1 LSSLVL
7 STLILTRLLH
17 ERDVCVD
24 VAAGDMIE
32 EEEEEKS
39 LDRFSHFVVSSL
51 SKMTEEKQVT
61 GGLI

>member
-32 EEEEEKS
+32 EEEEKS